1 MFFIGLARQI
11 QKCLHHSSKSLPI
24 QYIQGQ
30 SPDPGVRE
38 YFYFI
43 NHQGMLFLDDA
54 RMKNFTSRIKDEK
67 FLRFFISRLRLNKT
81 NRYEVEF
88 PYISLCGKE
97 KNYVRC
103 DDLPIVFTK
112 FVSTKPHDL
121 LIYNHCGKKMTVLFQ
136 PSKLFMGSNGR
147 IYHPGPQQ
155 LHSVGLVSSDLAIEF
170 SQGFQFDEHGIPVH
184 FKHQDEIHKLDFSLR
199 DILQTLGI

>member
-1 MFFIGLARQI
+1 M
-11 QKCLHHSSKSLPI
+11 
-24 QYIQGQ
+24 
-30 SPDPGVRE
+30 GVRKKCFLLDWPDK
-38 YFYFI
+38 YKNVFI
-43 NHQGMLFLDDA
+43 IHQNPYQFNISKGNRQTQLFLDDA

-121 LIYNHCGKKMTVLFQ
+121 LIYNHCGKK
-136 PSKLFMGSNGR
+136 K
-147 IYHPGPQQ
+147 
-155 LHSVGLVSSDLAIEF
+155 
-170 SQGFQFDEHGIPVH
+170 
-184 FKHQDEIHKLDFSLR
+184 
-199 DILQTLGI
+199 